1 MEVGW
6 VGYMLLGITKIAF
19 LENPVSCISFL
30 SIINTCSCNILVVIL
45 DILCEM

>member
-19 LENPVSCISFL
+19 LENPIGCICL
-30 SIINTCSCNILVVIL
+30 VLMMNICTCNTFVAIL
-45 DILCEM
+45 DVKCAM